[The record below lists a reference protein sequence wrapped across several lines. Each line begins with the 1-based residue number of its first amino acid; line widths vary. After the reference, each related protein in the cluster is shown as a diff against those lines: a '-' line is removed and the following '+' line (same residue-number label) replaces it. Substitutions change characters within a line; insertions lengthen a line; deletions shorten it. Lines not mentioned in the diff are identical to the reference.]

1 MTAWTN
7 LLRLEDR
14 VLDTIYQHPGSTR
27 SSLVDTLGVSRS
39 ALGRALD
46 GLIAT
51 GAVVPGPRSQHS
63 GPGRPVTYLSV
74 AGDRGFSL
82 GIDVGR
88 TRCVALVRDRRGA
101 VLVRARAHVETF
113 SHWRDPLRHVVHK
126 LVEEADFKQVD
137 LSGVQCTGVGLPV
150 PVLEDFDVTVVED
163 LLGEVHAGLIHVRN
177 NVFVEALAQTAG
189 SAPSLCHMFV
199 RISGGIGSCLV
210 MSTPPREAVS
220 EHVTTAPARPPH
232 VVVRAADVRHFRLLA
247 GELGHIPVS
256 VSTQVCHCGRTGCAE
271 TVASVTA
278 ICHSAG
284 VDDLEELRLAY
295 DAGQSAARDAIGSA
309 ARALT
314 EVFTAAALS
323 ARLDAIVLG
332 GALVEAV
339 PDLMVQIHQ
348 QLPAQF
354 PPSIGFVPRLV
365 SANPDPVMGA
375 LGAALAAETRLQ
387 DQRLNEAEGT
397 WSLSTSTSGH
407 ARP

>member
-14 VLDTIYQHPGSTR
+14 VLDSIYQHPGSTR
-27 SSLVDTLGVSRS
+27 SSLVDSLGVSRS

-51 GAVVPGPRSQHS
+51 GAVVPGPRSQHT

-74 AGDRGFSL
+74 ARDRGFSL
-82 GIDVGR
+82 GVDVGR

-101 VLVRARAHVETF
+101 VLVRVRANVATF
-113 SHWRDPLRHVVHK
+113 SDWREPLVHVVRK

-137 LSGVQCTGVGLPV
+137 LSGVQCTGVGLPI
-150 PVLEDFDVTVVED
+150 PVSDDFDVATVEG
-163 LLGEVHAGLIHVRN
+163 LLDGVHTGLIHVRN

-189 SAPSLCHMFV
+189 SAQSLCHMFV

-210 MSTPPREAVS
+210 MSSPHNEAGGEYVAPVGAHS
-220 EHVTTAPARPPH
+220 GHVAL
-232 VVVRAADVRHFRLLA
+232 RAATVRHFRLIA

-256 VSTQVCHCGRTGCAE
+256 VSADLCHCGRTGCAE

-278 ICHSAG
+278 ICQGAG
-284 VDDLEELRLAY
+284 VCDLEDLQRAY
-295 DAGQSAARDAIGSA
+295 DAGKPLAQEAIGRA
-309 ARALT
+309 ATALT
-314 EVFTAAALS
+314 QVFTAAALS

-332 GALVEAV
+332 GALVEAI
-339 PDLMVQIHQ
+339 PDLLVQIQ
-348 QLPAQF
+348 RQLPEQF

-365 SANPDPVMGA
+365 SANADPVMGA
-375 LGAALAAETRLQ
+375 LGAALAAEVRLQ
-387 DQRLNEAEGT
+387 DQRLNDAEGT
-397 WSLSTSTSGH
+397 WS
-407 ARP
+407 A